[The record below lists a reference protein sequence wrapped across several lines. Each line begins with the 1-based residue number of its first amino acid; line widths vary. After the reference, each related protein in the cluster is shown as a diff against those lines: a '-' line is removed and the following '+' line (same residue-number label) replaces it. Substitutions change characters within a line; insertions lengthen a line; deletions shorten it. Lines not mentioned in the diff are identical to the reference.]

1 MTVGGDKMSKNSAEE
16 DILKELDN
24 YIPENDSRKWARLA
38 STINYRRLVLSL
50 LKEILIELRK
60 LNQKE

>member
-1 MTVGGDKMSKNSAEE
+1 MTVGGEKMSKNSAEE